1 MRDLEAEEVM
11 RKTLSRKSGDIWIQ
25 NGHAIEGGGFISRAA
40 EMFKPVPA
48 MRVLVNQPA
57 VVDGGK
63 KDTVN
68 TFRGGVVSM
77 IAKRTSGFF
86 EGRRLGLQPP
96 AEAAEKTIGQ
106 YENACTDGGASSST
120 CSPSNSPRSLSA
132 INSNTERPISRASGH
147 QSISSTGE
155 GSTSLPAAQIYCATR
170 GRMSN
175 GPTLIFGKRLSNQ
188 RLKNRASIGEGSGL
202 ELDWLNGDV
211 AHNPQPSMDIK
222 SDASDEPIQCST
234 RTSQPDKQDDGI
246 ITEQK
251 RPLSEQFDYSIDAEN
266 SYSRHPS
273 FHNLSF
279 KDQSTPHQSRRPNEN
294 NRIYTQSICSSVD
307 ISRSPEYYGAENS
320 KLSKRASPHSK
331 HTLLVHKSSF
341 GLPRIKEDDFTAS
354 VRKSFEELSRP
365 ILRYDVQSAGI
376 DLPPIPR
383 SLIVSHHNLSPVT
396 ESQDDSFCETSM
408 ILSRSCTEDMHLALQ
423 LVASSSN
430 QSIAKGTK
438 EHVRALSVSSGS
450 SLDSPTDTEVQGA
463 VDEMERIMA
472 MDTPTREGFVI
483 SSSLSTYT
491 APSGRLRSASDI
503 SVSTSASSAIANTKS
518 GTCHLGGSTEDGPL
532 IPPIP
537 AAYGRSS
544 GLPIV
549 VSHPH
554 PPPLARTP
562 SSSTFGLSGQTDLR
576 HFCIPEP
583 HPPVQ
588 QLLPKPSSDS
598 MLSAS
603 SRIGSELSDREQ
615 TFQPKTREYEQSKME
630 MKIAKQLDE
639 RNRWGSIEANSCER
653 GTMVDKPALKSAVQR
668 NNGSTFESTVPTG
681 PLKPLQVIAHKQTN
695 RTSLNIPRPTSKA
708 SKGFNVL
715 LQNEQTGSK
724 ALLGRT
730 SEKEK
735 GKRNARG
742 SKMSSSSTTACM
754 KGLRA

>member
-1 MRDLEAEEVM
+1 MGIKSNAGEE
-11 RKTLSRKSGDIWIQ
+11 
-25 NGHAIEGGGFISRAA
+25 
-40 EMFKPVPA
+40 PV
-48 MRVLVNQPA
+48 Q
-57 VVDGGK
+57 
-63 KDTVN
+63 
-68 TFRGGVVSM
+68 
-77 IAKRTSGFF
+77 
-86 EGRRLGLQPP
+86 
-96 AEAAEKTIGQ
+96 
-106 YENACTDGGASSST
+106 
-120 CSPSNSPRSLSA
+120 CSPH
-132 INSNTERPISRASGH
+132 I
-147 QSISSTGE
+147 
-155 GSTSLPAAQIYCATR
+155 
-170 GRMSN
+170 
-175 GPTLIFGKRLSNQ
+175 
-188 RLKNRASIGEGSGL
+188 
-202 ELDWLNGDV
+202 
-211 AHNPQPSMDIK
+211 
-222 SDASDEPIQCST
+222 
-234 RTSQPDKQDDGI
+234 SQPDEQNDSI

-251 RPLSEQFDYSIDAEN
+251 RPLSEQCDYNVDAEK
-266 SYSRHPS
+266 SYSTHPS

-279 KDQSTPHQSRRPNEN
+279 KDQSTPHQSRRPSEN
-294 NRIYTQSICSSVD
+294 YHIYTQSICSSVD
-307 ISRSPEYYGAENS
+307 ISRSPEYYGTESS
-320 KLSKRASPHSK
+320 KLSKRESTHSG
-331 HTLLVHKSSF
+331 HTLVHKSSF
-341 GLPRIKEDDFTAS
+341 DLPRLKEDDFTAN

-396 ESQDDSFCETSM
+396 ESQKDGFCETSM
-408 ILSRSCTEDMHLALQ
+408 VLSRSCTEDMHLALQ

-450 SLDSPTDTEVQGA
+450 SLDSPTDTKVQDA
-463 VDEMERIMA
+463 MDEMERIMA
-472 MDTPTREGFVI
+472 MDTPTREDFVM
-483 SSSLSTYT
+483 SASLSTYT
-491 APSGRLRSASDI
+491 APSDRLRSASDI
-503 SVSTSASSAIANTKS
+503 SVSTSASSAIADTKS

-537 AAYGRSS
+537 AAYRQSS
-544 GLPIV
+544 SLPTV

-562 SSSTFGLSGQTDLR
+562 SSSTFGLREQTDLR
-576 HFCIPEP
+576 HFCVPEP

-598 MLSAS
+598 MRSAS
-603 SRIGSELSDREQ
+603 SRIGSESSDREQ
-615 TFQPKTREYEQSKME
+615 TFQPKTRGYEPSKME

-639 RNRWGSIEANSCER
+639 RNRWRSIEANSCER
-653 GTMVDKPALKSAVQR
+653 RTMVDKPALKSAVQR

-681 PLKPLQVIAHKQTN
+681 PLKPLQVIADKQTN

-708 SKGFNVL
+708 SKEFNVL

-742 SKMSSSSTTACM
+742 SKTSSSSTTVCM